1 MENHLKHLLKKY
13 DLVIRYGPTHGEG
26 YIVCTPDGYPNLLVV
41 KENLTDEE
49 AEKVILHE
57 IGHAENDSDVI
68 GDYKTDTR
76 ARGSSEHKAN
86 SFMISEKIKEYASL
100 GYDIMNVNYINLADS
115 LGTKDYLEVKQ
126 ELAKYITKKSKTS
139 DCKSVV

>member
-26 YIVCTPDGYPNLLVV
+26 YIVRTPDGYPNLLVV

-57 IGHAENDSDVI
+57 IGHAEADDDTQK
-68 GDYKTDTR
+68 DYKDNPITR
-76 ARGSSEHKAN
+76 ICCESGAKNFVVHEQIKKYVDLGNDVSSAN
-86 SFMISEKIKEYASL
+86 WL
-100 GYDIMNVNYINLADS
+100 N
-115 LGTKDYLEVKQ
+115 
-126 ELAKYITKKSKTS
+126 LAKYIGTDNYCLVQEELLKYG
-139 DCKSVV
+139 VE